1 MPFGWV
7 LTSPHFTERRFTGTI
22 LQRPTG
28 LVVRAFSGWRVILSE
43 SVNANRP
50 IASNPSY
57 SRVSRL
63 RQALEVLHGTAN
75 ALNLHSKAPQHIDG
89 NHPPVGIEG
98 NHVRE
103 HAAKR
108 EGFRGFA

>member
-1 MPFGWV
+1 MQVEYRESQPV
-7 LTSPHFTERRFTGTI
+7 ERSEWG
-22 LQRPTG
+22 
-28 LVVRAFSGWRVILSE
+28 VILP
-43 SVNANRP
+43 ARD
-50 IASNPSY
+50 
-57 SRVSRL
+57 SRL

-75 ALNLHSKAPQHIDG
+75 TLNLHSKAPQHIDG

-103 HAAKR
+103 HAAKG